1 MNCENAMEL
10 LPWRANGSLS
20 EGERQDLDE
29 HLSRCPACREE
40 LEQTRLAAQIY
51 GAHPTA
57 DELYDLAGE
66 ALAPSKKELIERHV
80 ASCSTCAEE
89 VAMIR
94 DSQALLAGEEERER
108 RRAGSV
114 VRGPWGLKSWVP
126 VAMAAAVALAVL
138 GPVWI
143 WMSSR
148 SGSEGSAL
156 TASKTLDLPIEIVR
170 GTEPGDE
177 PDAASLPAI
186 RHGDGTV
193 ALHLHAD
200 GWALE
205 PGVTVELADAAGR
218 VTTVPA
224 ASVEQS
230 ADAVRVLVDAAR
242 LPAGVVVVTVLNADR
257 ETRGEARFRVEL

>member
-1 MNCENAMEL
+1 MEL

-80 ASCSTCAEE
+80 AACSTCAEE

-94 DSQALLAGEEERER
+94 DSQALLAGDDERER

-114 VRGPWGLKSWVP
+114 VQGPWALKSWVP

-143 WMSSR
+143 WMASR
-148 SGSEGSAL
+148 SGSEETAL

-170 GTEPGDE
+170 GTEPGT
-177 PDAASLPAI
+177 ASLQAV
-186 RHGDGTV
+186 RQGDETV
-193 ALHLHAD
+193 ALHLHAN

-205 PGVTVELADAAGR
+205 PGVTVELRDEAGR
-218 VTTVPA
+218 VTIVPA
-224 ASVEQS
+224 ERVEQS
-230 ADAVRVLVDAAR
+230 ADAVRVLIEPGA
-242 LPAGVVVVTVLNADR
+242 LPAGIITVTVLNADR
-257 ETRGEARFRVEL
+257 ETRGETRFRVEP

>member
-20 EGERQDLDE
+20 PAERQELDE
-29 HLSRCPACREE
+29 HLAGCPACREE
-40 LEQTRLAAQIY
+40 LEQTRLAAEIY
-51 GAHPTA
+51 GAHPAA
-57 DELYDLAGE
+57 DELYDLAAE
-66 ALAPSKKELIERHV
+66 ALAPSRKDLIERHV

-94 DSQALLAGEEERER
+94 DSQALLAGAEERDR

-138 GPVWI
+138 GPIWI
-143 WMSSR
+143 WMASR
-148 SGSEGSAL
+148 SGSQGTAL
-156 TASKTLDLPIEIVR
+156 TASKTVDLPIEIVR
-170 GTEPGDE
+170 GAEPGDE
-177 PDAASLPAI
+177 PGALSLPTI
-186 RHGDGTV
+186 RQGDGTV

-205 PGVTVELADAAGR
+205 PSITVELTDEAGR

-224 ASVEQS
+224 ANVEQS

-242 LPAGVVVVTVLNADR
+242 LPAGVVMVTVLNADR
-257 ETRGEARFRVEL
+257 ETRGAARFRVEP